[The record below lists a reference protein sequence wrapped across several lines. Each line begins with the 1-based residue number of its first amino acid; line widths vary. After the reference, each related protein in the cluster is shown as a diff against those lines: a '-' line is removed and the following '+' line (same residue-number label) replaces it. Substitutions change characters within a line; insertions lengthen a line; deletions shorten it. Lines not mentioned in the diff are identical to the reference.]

1 MSQIVCILMLPGM
14 CQRFVSAAKES
25 SCSGQS
31 SSRSSV
37 LVSIIE
43 LKFLQSMPGS
53 VTNQRKVNNAQ
64 AGGQGRVRTSQ
75 SLLTNQRPQSELPDQ
90 SGAGQRGGVLSWYT
104 HFLVTPVSCS
114 NMSVTFVIN
123 VMTEDVSLRRQH
135 QTSHWTVRDRRE
147 IRSRNIPFDNK
158 TLHWHW
164 SLSVPGS
171 SVMLTLIFCI
181 VCIYLIA
188 ESVRLFVVMFETLRL
203 TVLTSSR
210 CKWIV
215 GFDRGQYYKP

>member
-64 AGGQGRVRTSQ
+64 AGGQGRVRTSPCWPISGHNQ
-75 SLLTNQRPQSELPDQ
+75 SRLTNQGRDRGVGCCHGTPTFLSRPSHVPK
-90 SGAGQRGGVLSWYT
+90 W
-104 HFLVTPVSCS
+104 VSPS
-114 NMSVTFVIN
+114 SN

-135 QTSHWTVRDRRE
+135 QSSHLTVSDRRE

-171 SVMLTLIFCI
+171 LVMLTLIFCI

-203 TVLTSSR
+203 TLLASSR